1 MSDAFGKRKVNQ
13 IDDLGII
20 IKTCDAILWRCIGKD
35 CLKERGPNVSLAE
48 VGLESISMVSECRVP
63 RVKSEGRLLNVS
75 LRGFR

>member
-1 MSDAFGKRKVNQ
+1 MSDAFGKRKVYQ

-48 VGLESISMVSECRVP
+48 VGLESISMVSE
-63 RVKSEGRLLNVS
+63 
-75 LRGFR
+75 